1 MKRRDLP
8 LYALRGFEATARLG
22 SLGGAAEEL
31 GVSYSA
37 ISHQI
42 RKLEETLGMDLF
54 DRSHKP
60 LRMTSKGHLLLA
72 RVTDSFDSLSRA
84 TEVVSNEG
92 LEGELTVSCIPGLG
106 TNWFIHVLGQF
117 LKSYTR
123 INVHIMTEFWHHP
136 AAHEDVDL
144 AISYGSAEHTGRRV
158 VRLGQSEFFPV
169 CSPRIMD
176 GLSKPR
182 DLKGMT
188 LLHDHSEETWSRWML
203 ETGFEGID
211 DRRDIYFDSA
221 HMALVA
227 ARAGYGVAMGDRP
240 TIQADLIEGRLV
252 RLFDH
257 SVPAIHPYYIVTPPS
272 EHMKP
277 AAKALEAWIVEQ
289 FQQ

>member
-1 MKRRDLP
+1 MMKRRDLP
-8 LYALRGFEATARLG
+8 LYAFRGFEVTARLG
-22 SLGGAAEEL
+22 SLAGAAEEL

-42 RKLEETLGMDLF
+42 RKLEEILGMDLF
-54 DRSHKP
+54 DRRHKP
-60 LRMTSKGHLLLA
+60 LSLTAKGRLLLA

-84 TEVVSNEG
+84 TEDVGDEE
-92 LEGELTVSCIPGLG
+92 LEEELTVSCVPALG
-106 TNWFIHVLGQF
+106 TNWLIHVLGQF

-123 INVHIMTEFWHHP
+123 LNVHLITEFWHHP
-136 AAHEDVDL
+136 VAHDDVDL

-169 CSPRIMD
+169 CSPRIMN
-176 GLSKPR
+176 GLAKPR
-182 DLKGMT
+182 DLTGMT
-188 LLHDHSEETWSRWML
+188 LLHDYSEETWSRWML
-203 ETGFEGID
+203 EADFEDFD

-240 TIQADLIEGRLV
+240 TIQADLTEGRLV
-252 RLFDH
+252 RLFEH
-257 SVPAIHPYYIVTPPS
+257 SIPAIHPYYIVTPPS

-277 AAKALEAWIVEQ
+277 AAQALEAWIVEQ
-289 FQQ
+289 F